1 MKSESDCLAGL
12 ESPIAHSSLLNRLIR
27 SDGVETLG
35 ISTQVWIESRLVRGD
50 FDDAEQLVD
59 YHWQEMRRI
68 GEVLYGWL
76 EDIFDEVLGYE
87 EFANDPPV
95 GARLLRGLRSFDI
108 VKGERERALR
118 ACKSGDAE
126 AARAATEAIRKLWVG
141 PHDALVRWIHELLS
155 DLAATRGEEAVLVA
169 VERAYDR
176 AWRQRYLVWDRLT
189 PLERLQLSVEGM
201 RGHLSGPRRRGD
213 IGVVETD
220 EFYQMVLDPCGSCGI
235 MRRGDPE
242 SGRPPLDVD
251 GNKIPHPWTWNRT
264 GVGWYASHSPM
275 VMEFF
280 WTREGLP
287 PMRPLRGC
295 DMDAPCN
302 WYIFKDQSKAIVMDG
317 PPSD

>member
-1 MKSESDCLAGL
+1 MTSEADRLIAQRC
-12 ESPIAHSSLLNRLIR
+12 PIAHSPVLDRLIR
-27 SDGVETLG
+27 VDGVETIG
-35 ISTQVWIESRLVRGD
+35 ISTQAWIESRLVRGD
-50 FDDAEQLVD
+50 FDDAEQLID
-59 YHWQEMRRI
+59 YHWHEMWRL

-87 EFANDPPV
+87 GFASDPPV

-108 VKGERERALR
+108 VQGQRERAVSACR
-118 ACKSGDAE
+118 AGDAE
-126 AARAATEAIRKLWVG
+126 DALGATEAMRKLWVG

-155 DLAATRGEEAVLVA
+155 DLAATQGENAVLAA

-176 AWRQRYLVWDRLT
+176 AWRQRYLVWDRLE
-189 PLERLQLSVEGM
+189 PLQRLQLSVEGM

-213 IGVVETD
+213 IGIAETD
-220 EFYQMVLDPCGSCGI
+220 DYYQMVLDPCGSCGV

-242 SGRPPLDVD
+242 SGRPPLHVD
-251 GNKIPHPWTWNRT
+251 GNKIPHPWTWNRI

-280 WTREGLP
+280 WTREGMP

-295 DMDAPCN
+295 DRDSPCN
-302 WYIFKDQSKAIVMDG
+302 WYIFKDQSKARVMDG
-317 PPSD
+317 ATG